1 MVKSSI
7 FLLSVICALSA
18 PAGNPRQP
26 DLPESRQPVGNMNSI
41 NQSAIKVTIA
51 TVGPMLGPP
60 TDHYQVG
67 EQIPVTIEMTN
78 TSNQPTYACVSS
90 DLYQDVPRL
99 TKNGD
104 VLPYA
109 KWQSTLLSINQKDQT
124 CQDYDLPEEM
134 MLKSNEPTFVDFLVI
149 VDDSRI
155 PTGAQSWYD
164 PLTPG
169 VYELSIQRRFDCC
182 DGPTVE
188 SNKISFEVVP

>member
-1 MVKSSI
+1 
-7 FLLSVICALSA
+7 
-18 PAGNPRQP
+18 
-26 DLPESRQPVGNMNSI
+26 MNST
-41 NQSAIKVTIA
+41 NPGGIKVTIA

-60 TDHYQVG
+60 TDHYKVG
-67 EQIPVTIEMTN
+67 EQIPVTIKMTN

-90 DLYQDVPRL
+90 DIYQDVPRL

-104 VLPYA
+104 VFTYA
-109 KWQSTLLSINQKDQT
+109 KWQSDLLRINQQDQT
-124 CQDYDLPEEM
+124 CQDYDLPETM
-134 MLKSNEPTFVDFLVI
+134 MLKSNEPTFVDFLII

-155 PTGAQSWYD
+155 PTGAQPWYD